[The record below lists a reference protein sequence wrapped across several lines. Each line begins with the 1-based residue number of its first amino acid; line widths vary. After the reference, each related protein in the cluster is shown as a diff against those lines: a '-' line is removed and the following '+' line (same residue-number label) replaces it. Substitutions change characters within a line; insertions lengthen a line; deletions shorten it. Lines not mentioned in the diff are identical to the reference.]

1 MSVLT
6 NKISLMPVNDILDF
20 NFFIPSYQR
29 GYRWTSNEVKALLD
43 DIYEFILDN
52 EKSDKSV
59 FYCLQPLIAYL
70 HNDKFYVIDG
80 QQRLTT
86 IYIILTYLKDI
97 AQMLG
102 KSKYQLSYETR
113 PDSEIYLN
121 NIDGVTSNDNV
132 DYFHIYHA
140 YNAVSEWF
148 SDKDGILKV
157 KMLSTLTASNVEGK
171 NVKFIWYEIDPKDAI
186 DVFTRINIGKIPL
199 TNAELIKAL
208 FVKDKNFSE
217 NEQAKKIAITTEW
230 DDIEKKLNNPKF
242 WYFLSN
248 LNHNSNYDNKI
259 EYILDLISNK
269 SKENEKLHTFF
280 YFNNLIESAK
290 VNFSFDIDNVWI
302 KIKDKF
308 QILEEW
314 YESHDLYHYVGYLLS
329 TGTSINDILEW
340 SQNKDKSDFI
350 KFIESRI
357 RLQFKNVDIDK
368 LTFERSSD
376 KRIIRR
382 ILLLFNLETILQS
395 KKSHIRFP
403 FDKYKTEKWDI
414 EHINP
419 QNPFDKI
426 EHYVE
431 WCLDSLEYL
440 TGETFTV
447 LDLQKDQDFFEEK
460 YEVMI
465 INLSDDDKKVI
476 DLIIDILNDPIDF
489 KPKTEEL
496 AFQLF
501 NRFKGAESDS
511 PNHISNLTLLDAVTN
526 RSYGNSLFPIKRN
539 TIIKNDCSGVFVPI
553 CTKNVFLKY
562 YSKKMSDVMFWKEAD
577 GKAYFENIKDT
588 LSQYLMINN

>member
-6 NKISLMPVNDILDF
+6 NKISLTPVNDILDF

-70 HNDKFYVIDG
+70 HNDKYYVIDG

-230 DDIEKKLNNPKF
+230 DDIEKKLNNTKF

-248 LNHNSNYDNKI
+248 LDHNSNYDNKI

-280 YFNNLIESAK
+280 YFNNFIESAK

-350 KFIESRI
+350 KFIESKI
-357 RLQFKNVDIDK
+357 RMQFKNVDIDK

-431 WCLDSLEYL
+431 WCIDSLEYL
-440 TGETFTV
+440 TGEKFTV

-511 PNHISNLTLLDAVTN
+511 PNHISNLTLLDALTN

>member
-70 HNDKFYVIDG
+70 HNDKYYVIDG

-248 LNHNSNYDNKI
+248 LDHNSNYDNKI

-350 KFIESRI
+350 KFIESKI
-357 RLQFKNVDIDK
+357 RMQFKNVDIDK

-431 WCLDSLEYL
+431 WCIDSLEYL
-440 TGETFTV
+440 TGEKFTV

-460 YEVMI
+460 YEVMV

-511 PNHISNLTLLDAVTN
+511 PNHISNLTLLDALTN